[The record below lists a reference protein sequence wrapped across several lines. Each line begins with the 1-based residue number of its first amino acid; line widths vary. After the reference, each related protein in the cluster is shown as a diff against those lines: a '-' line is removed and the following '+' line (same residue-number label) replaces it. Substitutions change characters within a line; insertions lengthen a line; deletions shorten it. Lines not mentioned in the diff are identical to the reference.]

1 MRRILSVAVC
11 VVLAVGPSAWPQG
24 RSKAI
29 PSDPPDAHPQYFPEG
44 IFRDSSESGWFQGF
58 KERWYAK
65 HLRSMR
71 EPSLSEASKD
81 NSLVAYRFL
90 WLRTFHSPIAIRLTI
105 HVDGTG
111 TLTGKMTNGKGGY
124 DAGNLT
130 LNESHEL
137 AKARVAEFLGL
148 LRTAAFWSS
157 PSEDGTGG
165 ADGAQWVLEGVQNG
179 GYHIVDRWSPEKSEF
194 EHACLFLFEQS
205 RISVD
210 TKEIY

>member
-1 MRRILSVAVC
+1 MVTVC
-11 VVLAVGPSAWPQG
+11 LLLTVGPSTWPQ
-24 RSKAI
+24 SKAKAI
-29 PSDPPDAHPQYFPEG
+29 PGDPPDANPEYFPKG
-44 IFRDSSESGWFQGF
+44 AFKDSSETASFQGF

-124 DAGNLT
+124 NAGNLT
-130 LNESHEL
+130 LNETHEL
-137 AKARVAEFLGL
+137 TKAQVAEFLGL
-148 LRTAAFWSS
+148 LQKAAFWSA
-157 PSEDGTGG
+157 PSEDGAGG
-165 ADGAQWVLEGVQNG
+165 NDGAQWVLEGVENSR
-179 GYHIVDRWSPEKSEF
+179 YHIVDRWSPEKSDF
-194 EHACLFLFEQS
+194 ERLCFFMFEQS
-205 RISVD
+205 KIMVD
-210 TKEIY
+210 AKDIY